1 MSRRLCNINEQYYI
15 NQKKKKEVKNMVNKK
30 QKVFARVLCS
40 ILSVLI
46 ILGSFSLSAF
56 AAVVFQ

>member
-1 MSRRLCNINEQYYI
+1 
-15 NQKKKKEVKNMVNKK
+15 MVNKK

-56 AAVVFQ
+56 AANVRSTKRVSTLRKQYV